1 MTKGTT
7 LKFLK
12 GAGAAGAMAVALT
25 SLAATPAMADNDR
38 RGGEARSDSA
48 PRGNRGAPQQ
58 AQQPRPQ
65 MRAPQAQQQPQP
77 RAQGGG
83 QRMPDWAPASRGQ
96 NQGQSQ
102 AQASRPD
109 VGRPAQGSNG
119 NAWRGQGQPSRTPA
133 PSRTP
138 DWARNLGNN
147 RPGNDAG
154 PNRPSDNQSGRPSWQ
169 GGRDGPDRGPDRGS
183 DRGPDRGPDRGTDR
197 GPDRDGP
204 NRGNDRDRNPSWK
217 GGQGGNRGWNNDD
230 RRWDRSDWRRDNRY
244 DWRSYRD
251 NHRSVYRGR
260 PYYAPYRGY
269 SYRRLSIGFY
279 MSSMFYGSS
288 YWLDDPWMY
297 RLPPVYGPY
306 RWVRYYD
313 DVMLVDVYSGEVV
326 DVIYDFFW

>member
-12 GAGAAGAMAVALT
+12 VAGAAGAMAVALT
-25 SLAATPAMADNDR
+25 SLAAPPAMADNDR
-38 RGGEARSDSA
+38 RGGEARGNSA

-65 MRAPQAQQQPQP
+65 MRAPQQQQQP

-83 QRMPDWAPASRGQ
+83 QRMPDWAPASRSQ
-96 NQGQSQ
+96 NQGQNQSQ
-102 AQASRPD
+102 AQAPRPD
-109 VGRPAQGSNG
+109 AARPSQGNNG
-119 NAWRGQGQPSRTPA
+119 NAWRGQGQPSRTP
-133 PSRTP
+133 
-138 DWARNLGNN
+138 DWASNLGNN
-147 RPGNDAG
+147 RPGNNAG
-154 PNRPSDNQSGRPSWQ
+154 QTRPTDNQPGRPSWQ
-169 GGRDGPDRGPDRGS
+169 GGRDGPDRGS
-183 DRGPDRGPDRGTDR
+183 DRGPDRGNDR
-197 GPDRDGP
+197 GPDRNDS
-204 NRGNDRDRNPSWK
+204 NRWNDRDRDRTPLWK
-217 GGQGGNRGWNNDD
+217 GGQGNDRQNGNRSWNNDD

-251 NHRSVYRGR
+251 SHRSVYRGR

-313 DVMLVDVYSGEVV
+313 DVLLVDVYSGEVV